1 MPCYFTYK
9 LYTELVSSDKVE
21 YLIDA
26 ANALGYAVTT
36 TVNGYRLGIVDVMQ
50 EGNDYK
56 VSSRNS
62 LNDLMQEFGALST
75 MANLAL
81 QGVTVARED
90 IDTGVKHQ
98 IRLTVT
104 Q

>member
-1 MPCYFTYK
+1 M
-9 LYTELVSSDKVE
+9 SSDKVE

-36 TVNGYRLGIVDVMQ
+36 TVNGYRLGAVDVVQ
-50 EGNDYK
+50 EGSDYK
-56 VSSRNS
+56 LSSRNS